1 MKIYLGKTLE
11 KTIDNNKTFILFYLW
26 LHFFHYR
33 ISYFFSIT
41 GLATQGNNF
50 LEEVPPAQITR
61 LKILAAH
68 YFKSEV
74 SLLDYRIKINVN
86 EVLKFCR
93 DIQMSNDN
101 KVLQVNLDEQIFPYQ
116 GLNLFL
122 EFLLSFLSKLC
133 ILRWLEK
140 FSNSDYIFELKI

>member
-41 GLATQGNNF
+41 GLATPGNNF

-68 YFKSEV
+68 DFKSEV

-116 GLNLFL
+116 RTESISRVFV
-122 EFLLSFLSKLC
+122 EFSIKAVYLAMAGKIFQFKLH
-133 ILRWLEK
+133 
-140 FSNSDYIFELKI
+140 F